1 MALLSALIATVLLM
15 GLGVSIVL
23 IGTLEGVLAAHDRGV
38 RALREA
44 SLAGAHLAMADLR
57 LQPSWSAVLAPGAGP
72 LSAVPGRAIDPTL
85 TPAAPWGGASLDLR
99 QLTVEAASAAD
110 TGNGDPQLWRLY
122 ECGSLPEL
130 VAGTAGTPLYLAVWV
145 ADDPADGD
153 ADPLVDA
160 NGILAVRAAAFGP
173 GNGMAVTAV
182 SVRKTGRPAG
192 PAEVRILTIRPQP

>member
-23 IGTLEGVLAAHDRGV
+23 IGTVEGVLAAHDRAA

-44 SLAGAHLAMADLR
+44 SLAGAHLAIADLR
-57 LQPSWSAVLAPGAGP
+57 VQPSWSAVLAAGIGP
-72 LSAVPGRAIDPTL
+72 VSAAPGRAIDTSL
-85 TPAAPWGGASLDLR
+85 TPAAPWGGSSLDLR

-110 TGNGDPQLWRLY
+110 TGSGDPQLWRLY
-122 ECGSLPEL
+122 ECGSLPGL
-130 VAGTAGTPLYLAVWV
+130 VPGTAGTPFYLAVWV

-160 NGILAVRAAAFGP
+160 NGILAVRAAAYGP
-173 GNGMAVTAV
+173 GNGMAVIAV
-182 SVRKTGRPAG
+182 SLRKTGSPAG
-192 PAEVRILTIRPQP
+192 PAEVRVLTIRPQP